1 MLKSNNLLTFIIL
14 LILAGAMLM
23 SGCTPET
30 PKPDLV
36 PVNPEGFDNF
46 CDRDGLGKLKVHVKN
61 QGNAP
66 AGSSHVQV
74 SYGQNDEL
82 VEPVP
87 ALEPGETVTVLFQ
100 MYSGCFDPVCEFEIT
115 VDVYDEV
122 DESNELNNIQNGEC
136 S

>member
-1 MLKSNNLLTFIIL
+1 MLKRNNLLTLMIL
-14 LILAGAMLM
+14 FILAGTMLM

-36 PVNPEGFDNF
+36 PVNPEGMENF
-46 CDRDGLGKLKVHVKN
+46 CDRDGLGNLKVHVKN
-61 QGNAP
+61 QGDAP

-74 SYGQNDEL
+74 SYGQHGEP

-87 ALEPGETVTVLFQ
+87 PLEAGETVTVLFP

-122 DESNELNNIQNGEC
+122 DESNELNNTQTGQC

>member
-1 MLKSNNLLTFIIL
+1 VLKRINLLTFMIL
-14 LILAGAMLM
+14 LILVGTMLM

-36 PVNPEGFDNF
+36 PVNPEGLENF
-46 CDRDGLGKLKVHVKN
+46 CDRDGMGKLKVHVKN

-66 AGSSHVQV
+66 AGSFHVQV
-74 SYGQNDEL
+74 SYGQDDPPVEL
-82 VEPVP
+82 VPS
-87 ALEPGETVTVLFQ
+87 LEAGETVTVLFQ
-100 MYSGCFDPVCEFEIT
+100 LYSGCFDPVCEFEIT

-122 DESNELNNIQNGEC
+122 DESNELNNTQNGEC